1 MWKKLY
7 LVQDIVLSV
16 LKANCPIASGNLS
29 KSINAHNEELY
40 ITIGDEDVDYAH
52 YTNESWDI
60 VRPSLAEKGYKN
72 PNEGWIDRSLD
83 IACPIIKQVLEGAIT
98 EEEAQEIVDQ
108 NNATYQARLDKKAEE
123 KLEKMRTI

>member
-16 LKANCPIASGNLS
+16 LKANCPIDTGNLS

-52 YTNESWDI
+52 YTNESWDNFA
-60 VRPSLAEKGYKN
+60 PPLKGHKN

-98 EEEAQEIVDQ
+98 EEEAQEIVNQ
-108 NNATYQARLDKKAEE
+108 NNAIYQARLDKKAEE